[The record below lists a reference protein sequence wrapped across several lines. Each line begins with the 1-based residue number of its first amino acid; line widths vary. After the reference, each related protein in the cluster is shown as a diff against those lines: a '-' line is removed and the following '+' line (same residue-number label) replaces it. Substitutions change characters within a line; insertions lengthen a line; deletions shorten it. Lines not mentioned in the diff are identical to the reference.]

1 MSRRQSIRTQLVLW
15 NVLALA
21 LLLGVLGSIVRVAV
35 RNTIMAS
42 VDGEL
47 ERRTGPMAHGPPRD
61 GPPPPEGRFGGPLEG
76 RRRPDGGGPPDGPP
90 PNGRFPNEKN
100 GAGLGRPRHFD
111 ETGRGLDSPDDVP
124 RDRHALMLAARNVT
138 VYTTVSSDVGPLR
151 VITRPAPPGAH
162 PDRFVQAV
170 YPLADV
176 ERSLAGVTRAL
187 LALIPLG
194 LLGAGLAGAFL
205 TSRVLGRVRGMAQAA
220 GRVSEAR
227 MGERLPVVGH
237 DEFADLATTF
247 NSVLDRLETAFRRQ
261 ERLIEQ
267 QRRFTG
273 DASHELK
280 TPLTIIK
287 GNTSL
292 ALDAGDP
299 DDSSRLALQEIDRA
313 ADTMS
318 GLVQDLLL
326 LARSDGGQLAQ
337 NPIELLVREVL
348 EQAIARTPRRS
359 APIRLRLA
367 DELLRVRGTEGELV
381 RLFSNLLDNAARH
394 TPLDGSIGITAVR
407 EGDWITVSVSDT
419 SPGIAPEH
427 VVHLGERF
435 YRVDGARARTDGGT
449 GLGLSIVRG
458 IAEAHGGRIEIQSTL
473 GRGTT
478 VRVSLPLPDDVTPA
492 PASEAASAASPPGR
506 PTRLLA
512 RRGLSK
518 KNRGS

>member
-21 LLLGVLGSIVRVAV
+21 VLLGALGGIVRVAV

-42 VDGEL
+42 VDSEL
-47 ERRTGPMAHGPPRD
+47 ERRTRPHTDRPPP
-61 GPPPPEGRFGGPLEG
+61 GPPPDGRFGGPPG
-76 RRRPDGGGPPDGPP
+76 GHDGHGGPPPGEPP
-90 PNGRFPNEKN
+90 PNG
-100 GAGLGRPRHFD
+100 GGGSDLGRPRHFYVD
-111 ETGRGLDSPDDVP
+111 GTALDSPNDVA
-124 RDRHALMLAARNVT
+124 RDRSALRRDATGGVIF
-138 VYTTVSSDVGPLR
+138 TTVQSDVGPLR
-151 VITRPAPPGAH
+151 VITRPDGPGFRAT
-162 PDRFVQAV
+162 PYVPAVYTRFVQAA

-205 TSRVLGRVRGMAQAA
+205 TNRVLGRVRSMAQAA
-220 GRVSEAR
+220 GRVSEAE
-227 MGERLPVVGH
+227 MGERLPVTGR
-237 DEFADLATTF
+237 DEFADLAATF
-247 NSVLDRLETAFRRQ
+247 NGVLDRLESAFQRQ

-292 ALDAGDP
+292 ALSMGDG
-299 DDSSRLALQEIDRA
+299 DDPSRLALQEIDRA

-326 LARSDGGQLAQ
+326 LARSDDGQLGQ
-337 NPIELLVREVL
+337 NAIEILVRDIL

-359 APIRLRLA
+359 APVRLRLA
-367 DELLRVRGTEGELV
+367 DEALRVRGAEGELV
-381 RLFSNLLDNAARH
+381 RMFSNLLDNAARH
-394 TPLDGSIGITAVR
+394 TPLEGSIGIAAVR
-407 EGDWITVSVSDT
+407 EGAWITVSVSDT
-419 SPGIAPEH
+419 GPGIAPEH
-427 VVHLGERF
+427 VPHLGERF

-449 GLGLSIVRG
+449 GLGFSIVRS
-458 IAEAHGGRIEIQSTL
+458 IAEAHGGRMEIQSTL

-478 VRVSLPLPDDVTPA
+478 VRVSLAAPADASPA
-492 PASEAASAASPPGR
+492 PEAASAATPNGR

-512 RRGLSK
+512 RRAARNAKSV
-518 KNRGS
+518 